1 MSEAG
6 FGKSYKPFSVMLRK
20 EDAFNFESSNVAF
33 TTAYADGTAD
43 QAPANRRTTAVSRD
57 LEAVSG
63 PIGEPPT
70 LNSKNNS
77 GQVKK
82 HNVIAENY
90 KVLKLVEESEFS
102 YTYSVE
108 NYKGL
113 YHLMGG
119 VIDYPYELTVGST
132 AEFSDDEDVLI
143 YGGGSAT
150 NYLIGEV
157 DSIPESGTIRL
168 KQWTRGE
175 NLAIYVYNAT
185 GSDLTTVDAK
195 LLMIKGNE
203 MYFDPSTDLPDQSET
218 AATYYADGRTSGARV
233 EFVQPRR
240 LKCTITANAG
250 IVVGQSVTATGSG
263 IVTHVTSD
271 TIEIYQTSSTDI
283 ATGTLTGSGIN
294 TNTATISAI
303 KVLSAEIRVP
313 AVSDNIVDTEAESSS
328 EDTSI
333 TAISYRHLIF
343 PYKSP
348 PHYSLMM
355 HYEALDNQYL
365 MTGAVCNEF
374 GFELATNDV
383 PKANQA
389 WNVALTD
396 FDATKDPEPT
406 NSDTDLYEY
415 TDLTQFLLNSVDYSD
430 VFKTIGFT
438 ASRDMIPYYGNKR
451 FAKGMIQ
458 PEISM
463 SLTCGI
469 LREDKALVN
478 LRIANT
484 SLDGKVTLRRG
495 SAGNDECIMYFDST
509 NVGASAKLRLFEVPE
524 SEDDGKIFHE
534 LTFQIEGLPAFEV
547 FDSTQYYG

>member
-20 EDAFNFESSNVAF
+20 EDAFNFESSNSAL

-43 QAPANRRTTAVSRD
+43 QAPAGRRTTAVSRTI
-57 LEAVSG
+57 EAISG

-102 YTYSVE
+102 YSYSVE

-119 VIDYPYELTVGST
+119 VVDYPYKITV
-132 AEFSDDEDVLI
+132 A
-143 YGGGSAT
+143 
-150 NYLIGEV
+150 
-157 DSIPESGTIRL
+157 SGTAFSAGEGLYTFSSGPLTYLVGEIESVSTNDIIL

-175 NLAIYVYNAT
+175 NLYLYPNETA
-185 GSDLTTVDAK
+185 DTTVDAK
-195 LLMIKGNE
+195 FLMIKGNE
-203 MYFDPSTDLPDQSET
+203 MYFDTSTDLPTLAET
-218 AATYYADGRTSGARV
+218 AAGTQVEGASSGARV

-240 LKCTITANAG
+240 LKCTITANNG
-250 IVVGQSVTATGSG
+250 IVVGQSVSATGSG

-294 TNTATISAI
+294 SLTATISAI
-303 KVLSAEIRVP
+303 TVLSAEIRVP
-313 AVSDNIVDTEAESSS
+313 AVSDSVVDANGDSGA
-328 EDTSI
+328 DTTIS
-333 TAISYRHLIF
+333 AIKYRHLIF

-348 PHYSLMM
+348 PHYSIAM
-355 HYEALDNQYL
+355 HYESLDNQYL
-365 MTGAVCNEF
+365 MTGAVCNDF
-374 GFELATNDV
+374 GFELASNDV
-383 PKANQA
+383 PKANQS
-389 WNVALTD
+389 WNVALVD
-396 FDATKDPEPT
+396 FDATKDTEPT
-406 NSDTDLYEY
+406 NSDTDLYEF

-430 VFKTIGFT
+430 VFKTIGFS

-463 SLTCGI
+463 QLTCGL

-495 SAGNDECIMYFDST
+495 SAGEDECIMYFDST
-509 NVGASAKLRLFEVPE
+509 NVGASAKLRLFETPE

-534 LTFQIEGLPAFEV
+534 LTFLIEGLPAFEV

>member
-20 EDAFNFESSNVAF
+20 EDAFNFESSNSAL
-33 TTAYADGTAD
+33 TAAYADGTAD
-43 QAPANRRTTAVSRD
+43 QAPAGLRTTAVSRD

-119 VIDYPYELTVGST
+119 VVDYPYKITV
-132 AEFSDDEDVLI
+132 A
-143 YGGGSAT
+143 
-150 NYLIGEV
+150 
-157 DSIPESGTIRL
+157 SGTAFSAGEGLYTFSSGPLTYLVGEIESVSTNDIIL

-175 NLAIYVYNAT
+175 NLYLYPNETA
-185 GSDLTTVDAK
+185 DTTVDAK
-195 LLMIKGNE
+195 FLMIKANE
-203 MYFDPSTDLPDQSET
+203 MYFDTSTDLPTLAET
-218 AATYYADGRTSGARV
+218 AAGTQVEGASSGARV
-233 EFVQPRR
+233 EFAQPRR
-240 LKCTITANAG
+240 LKCTITANNG
-250 IVVGQSVTATGSG
+250 IVVGQSVSATGSG

-283 ATGTLTGSGIN
+283 GTGTLTGSGIN
-294 TNTATISAI
+294 SLTATISAI
-303 KVLSAEIRVP
+303 TVLSAEIRVP
-313 AVSDNIVDTEAESSS
+313 AVSDSVVNANGDSAADTTIS
-328 EDTSI
+328 
-333 TAISYRHLIF
+333 AIKYRHLIF

-374 GFELATNDV
+374 GFELASNDV
-383 PKANQA
+383 PKANQS

-396 FDATKDPEPT
+396 FDATKDTEPT
-406 NSDTDLYEY
+406 NSDTDLYEF

-495 SAGNDECIMYFDST
+495 SAGEDECIMYFDST

-547 FDSTQYYG
+547 YDNTQYYG

>member
-20 EDAFNFESSNVAF
+20 EDAFNFESSNSAL

-43 QAPANRRTTAVSRD
+43 QAPAGRRTTAVSRTI
-57 LEAVSG
+57 EAISG

-119 VIDYPYELTVGST
+119 VVDYPYKITV
-132 AEFSDDEDVLI
+132 A
-143 YGGGSAT
+143 
-150 NYLIGEV
+150 
-157 DSIPESGTIRL
+157 SGTAFSAGEGLYTFSSGPLTYLVGEIESVSTNDIIL

-175 NLAIYVYNAT
+175 NLYLYPNETA
-185 GSDLTTVDAK
+185 DTTVDAK
-195 LLMIKGNE
+195 FLMIKGNE
-203 MYFDPSTDLPDQSET
+203 MYFDTSTDLPTLAET
-218 AATYYADGRTSGARV
+218 AAGTQVEGASSGARV

-240 LKCTITANAG
+240 LKCTITANNG
-250 IVVGQSVTATGSG
+250 IVVGQSVSATGSG

-294 TNTATISAI
+294 SLTATISAI
-303 KVLSAEIRVP
+303 TVLSAEIRVP
-313 AVSDNIVDTEAESSS
+313 AVSDSVVDANGDSGA
-328 EDTSI
+328 DTTIS
-333 TAISYRHLIF
+333 AIKYRHLIF

-348 PHYSLMM
+348 PHYSIAM
-355 HYEALDNQYL
+355 HYESLDNQYL
-365 MTGAVCNEF
+365 MTGAVCNDF
-374 GFELATNDV
+374 GFELASNDV
-383 PKANQA
+383 PKANQS
-389 WNVALTD
+389 WNVALVD
-396 FDATKDPEPT
+396 FDATKDTEPT
-406 NSDTDLYEY
+406 NSDTDLYEF

-430 VFKTIGFT
+430 VFKTIGFS

-463 SLTCGI
+463 QLTCGL

-495 SAGNDECIMYFDST
+495 SAGEDECIMYFDST
-509 NVGASAKLRLFEVPE
+509 NVGASAKLRLFETPE

-534 LTFQIEGLPAFEV
+534 LTFLIEGLPAFEV

>member
-20 EDAFNFESSNVAF
+20 EDAFNFESSNSAL

-43 QAPANRRTTAVSRD
+43 QAPAGRRTTAVSRTI
-57 LEAVSG
+57 EAISG

-102 YTYSVE
+102 YSYSVE

-119 VIDYPYELTVGST
+119 VVDYPYKITV
-132 AEFSDDEDVLI
+132 A
-143 YGGGSAT
+143 
-150 NYLIGEV
+150 
-157 DSIPESGTIRL
+157 SGTAFSAGEGLYTFSSGPLTYLVGEIESVSTNDIIL

-175 NLAIYVYNAT
+175 NLYLYPNETA
-185 GSDLTTVDAK
+185 DTTVDAK
-195 LLMIKGNE
+195 FLMFKGNE
-203 MYFDPSTDLPDQSET
+203 MYFDTSTDLPTLAET
-218 AATYYADGRTSGARV
+218 AAGTQVEGASSGARV

-240 LKCTITANAG
+240 LKCTITANNG
-250 IVVGQSVTATGSG
+250 IVVGQSVSATGSG

-294 TNTATISAI
+294 SLTATISAI
-303 KVLSAEIRVP
+303 K
-313 AVSDNIVDTEAESSS
+313 
-328 EDTSI
+328 
-333 TAISYRHLIF
+333 YRHLIF

-348 PHYSLMM
+348 PHYSIAM
-355 HYEALDNQYL
+355 HYESLDNQYL
-365 MTGAVCNEF
+365 MTGAVCNDF
-374 GFELATNDV
+374 GFELASNDV
-383 PKANQA
+383 PKANQS
-389 WNVALTD
+389 WNVALVD
-396 FDATKDPEPT
+396 FDATKDTEPT
-406 NSDTDLYEY
+406 NSDTDLYEF

-430 VFKTIGFT
+430 VFKTIGFS

-463 SLTCGI
+463 QLTCGL

-495 SAGNDECIMYFDST
+495 NAGEDECIMYFDST